1 MAAPPTID
9 AAMCERLINSATNA
23 CKSVELAT
31 APPVAQ
37 AVAAKPEPAWDALA
51 NSFASLSAAFA
62 WGSILLAFIALAAAI
77 GWGYVVKVWA
87 EQEARKE
94 AAECVKRQMDKW
106 LAEEAPQLIRRSVE
120 LLQNASLG
128 TDDDAAAADE
138 MGEEAG

>member
-1 MAAPPTID
+1 MAAPQTID
-9 AAMCERLINSATNA
+9 AAVCERLINSAVQS
-23 CKSVELAT
+23 CQSVPVA
-31 APPVAQ
+31 PVAQ

-62 WGSILLAFIALAAAI
+62 WGSIILAIIALAAAI

-120 LLQNASLG
+120 LLQNTSLG

-138 MGEEAG
+138 MGKEAG